1 VKEAVNKA
9 ELAKTPSVEVAT
21 KTKAQ
26 QTNETETSRFLKLKK
41 INQFHR
47 FLEASCDCV

>member
-1 VKEAVNKA
+1 MKEAVNKA
-9 ELAKTPSVEVAT
+9 ELAKTSSVEMTT

-26 QTNETETSRFLKLKK
+26 QTNKTETSRFLKLKE
-41 INQFHR
+41 INRFHR

>member
-26 QTNETETSRFLKLKK
+26 QTNETETSCFLKLKK